1 MRFGYSF
8 FLSGKV
14 IRGNAIGKKIGF
26 PTANIDTTKVQIP
39 RTGVYAVRMIYKKKS
54 YDAVANIGFNP
65 TFQRDR
71 LSVEVHIFDFSQA
84 IYGKEIEVEFISRIR
99 SEIEFESKDDL
110 VVQIKKDIEQAKT
123 ILAKLN

>member
-1 MRFGYSF
+1 
-8 FLSGKV
+8 
-14 IRGNAIGKKIGF
+14 
-26 PTANIDTTKVQIP
+26 
-39 RTGVYAVRMIYKKKS
+39 MIYQKKS
-54 YDAVANIGFNP
+54 FEAVANIGFNP

-71 LSVEVHIFDFSQA
+71 LSVEVHIFDFSQS

-123 ILAKLN
+123 ILAKLNWKKYSNP